1 MSLVLTDRAHP
12 IRFLIQDRDT
22 KFTST
27 FDEVIRSQ
35 GIRIIR
41 TQIQTPRANAFAE
54 RFVGTVRREYLD
66 RRPIFGRRHLEHVLA
81 EYIVHYKGRQS
92 RRSLGQL
99 APFRYP
105 VVSTHGQHPRSP
117 IRHASKN

>member
-1 MSLVLTDRAHP
+1 
-12 IRFLIQDRDT
+12 
-22 KFTST
+22 
-27 FDEVIRSQ
+27 
-35 GIRIIR
+35 
-41 TQIQTPRANAFAE
+41 
-54 RFVGTVRREYLD
+54 VRREYLD